1 MVGQPSAANPPS
13 RLRVWRLLFVL
24 ACVCCLYFSLRPQG
38 SAVPWFSHVD
48 KVQHAGAFAVL
59 AYLAL
64 KTGWLRVWQVFAV
77 LSLFGLGIEIAQ
89 GMTTYRQADVLDWAA
104 DMAGVAVVLLP
115 WWSAQRRQ
123 G

>member
-1 MVGQPSAANPPS
+1 MVGQTGAADPPY
-13 RLRVWRLLFVL
+13 RPRVWRLLFVL
-24 ACVCCLYFSLRPQG
+24 ACVCCLFFSLRPQG
-38 SAVPWFSHVD
+38 GAAPWFAHVD
-48 KVQHAGAFAVL
+48 KVQHASAFAVL

-64 KTGWLRVWQVFAV
+64 KTGWLKVWQVFV
-77 LSLFGLGIEIAQ
+77 GLSLFGLGIEIAQ

-104 DMAGVAVVLLP
+104 DVAGVAVVLLP